1 MTDRDRTPRDIWKE
15 PPSGS
20 EGDAVKDFEPVA
32 EQAPAEGSTEQERE
46 ERDYE
51 PKHRAPGRAP
61 LIRRRRSKAGD
72 EETVSWETSWS
83 EPNHQGEQTKSRW
96 RDEEEPSITP
106 PARPIEEVPYL
117 GPRRSE
123 QRKRRVRP
131 PAEESEAGPSIRSR
145 EYTGRHLAPKKPRW
159 SRDSEDEEPR
169 PAEESDADATFVEGD
184 VDDAPEREPAA
195 AEQAEV
201 RDETPVETEP
211 EVEAERSAP
220 ASKEPE
226 APAAEASPESSQDH
240 EDTAP
245 PPAARAAAAAGPG
258 PAASQD
264 ALASSEPAPEA
275 AGKLFADD
283 ANDRRPPEAPGP
295 SQSPVAPSAAG
306 LLTASDL
313 ADSAHENASDIG
325 GAEDPEG
332 SGELAP
338 DEDEEES
345 PAGPRRAALEQRKKK
360 KRLLQTGVGALA
372 VVVAVVGA
380 VGAGFL
386 VKEAVDDPEQR
397 TAVPF
402 QPPEEE
408 ELGGTTLIFGTK
420 EKADPSR
427 GAIWIVLLTVDP
439 ETEEASIVYVPS
451 HTAVEVPGRGLQGV
465 GESYGSGGVPLL
477 LVSAEN
483 LLGIDIDHYVE
494 LSDKD
499 AQVLFE
505 QFETLT
511 VDVPAEVRVPAGR
524 DQARLIFVEGPQE
537 MTPSSLVRLLYTMG
551 MDGDDVELGSR
562 HLAFWDQLLEV
573 YDDPA
578 ELAAAF
584 EAAGAAL
591 GESDAS
597 AKDLAAFME
606 LVAAVPSEDLT
617 LTALPVRPI
626 SAGDAQLYS
635 VDADELAAFVDETI
649 GTRDETEQ
657 EIRVQLL
664 NGNGVP
670 GIGREAA
677 AKLVGEGFRVI
688 LGGNARRLDYRKTL
702 VIAYDSSDRG
712 VALAE
717 RARELLGVGE
727 VQVSAQQQ
735 GIVDLTIVVGK
746 DFLRAR

>member
-32 EQAPAEGSTEQERE
+32 DQAPAEGSTEQEAE
-46 ERDYE
+46 ERGYE

-83 EPNHQGEQTKSRW
+83 EPSDHGEQTKSRW

-106 PARPIEEVPYL
+106 PPRPIEEVPYL

-123 QRKRRVRP
+123 QRKRRARP
-131 PAEESEAGPSIRSR
+131 PAEESEAGPSTRSR

-159 SRDSEDEEPR
+159 SRDAEDEAPR
-169 PAEESDADATFVEGD
+169 PAEETEADATFVEGD

-201 RDETPVETEP
+201 RDGTPVDAEA
-211 EVEAERSAP
+211 EVEAERAAP
-220 ASKEPE
+220 VSKEPE
-226 APAAEASPESSQDH
+226 APAAEVSPEASEDH

-245 PPAARAAAAAGPG
+245 PPAEVAAAAAGPR

-264 ALASSEPAPEA
+264 TPASSQPAPET
-275 AGKLFADD
+275 GGNLFADE
-283 ANDRRPPEAPGP
+283 AFDRTPPEAPGP
-295 SQSPVAPSAAG
+295 SQSPAAPSAAG
-306 LLTASDL
+306 LHTTPEA
-313 ADSAHENASDIG
+313 ADDAPENASDIG
-325 GAEDPEG
+325 DEDPEG
-332 SGELAP
+332 SGELVL
-338 DEDEEES
+338 DEDEDES

-372 VVVAVVGA
+372 LLVAVVGA

-483 LLGIDIDHYVE
+483 LLGIGIDHYVE

-551 MDGDDVELGSR
+551 IDGDDVELGSR

-597 AKDLAAFME
+597 AKELAAFVE
-606 LVAAVPSEDLT
+606 LVAAVPSEDVT

-635 VDADELAAFVDETI
+635 VDAEELAAFVDETI

-657 EIRVQLL
+657 DIRVQLL